1 MDTTILRTFVAILDD
16 GSFAAAARK
25 MGISRSLCSKYI
37 SDLEADLGV
46 RLLTRTTRS
55 VRPTVIGQEYG
66 QRIRQVLRQLDATN
80 EGVRAA
86 SGNPAGPLKIGA
98 PVTYALKS
106 LQHHLIDFMD
116 QYPAIELELVLDD
129 GTSNIIDEGYAAVIR
144 IGVLRDSTLYARHL
158 DDVRIMMVA
167 APGYLQ
173 AHGTPSEPQ
182 HLLQHSCLHY
192 NNLRE
197 AETWQLQRDG
207 EPIYQRVQPVFSSN
221 STDMLQFMALSGRGI
236 AMMPEFAVADDIAAG
251 RLVPIM
257 HDYVIPMLPVHLL
270 YPTGKLMTAALRSFL
285 NHFTRLRLG

>member
-37 SDLEADLGV
+37 SDLEEDLGV
-46 RLLTRTTRS
+46 RLLMRTTRS

-66 QRIRQVLRQLDATN
+66 QRIREVLRQLDAAN

-86 SGNPAGPLKIGA
+86 SGNPAGTLKVGA
-98 PVTYALKS
+98 PITYTLKS
-106 LQHHLIDFMD
+106 LQAHLIDFMD
-116 QYPAIELELVLDD
+116 LYPSIELELVLDD
-129 GTSNIIDEGYAAVIR
+129 GTSNLVDEGYAAVIR
-144 IGVLRDSTLYARHL
+144 IGVLRDSTLHARRL

-167 APGYLQ
+167 APEYLDQ
-173 AHGTPSEPQ
+173 RGTPTEPQ

-207 EPIYQRVQPVFSSN
+207 EPIYQKVQPVFSSN
-221 STDMLQFMALSGRGI
+221 STEMLQQMALSGRGI

-257 HDYVIPMLPVHLL
+257 HNYVIPALPVHLL

-285 NHFTRLRLG
+285 DHFAKLRLG